1 MPFVLQ
7 NVDPTP
13 LATSHAP
20 VIATRGRQSV
30 KNAKKGGKTTPG
42 SSKTG
47 KRPVNKS
54 GGGGGGG
61 GGGKR
66 PRNKKKQPDD
76 YVSED
81 EEEEEEEP
89 GDSDPT
95 FSSDS
100 DGETEGKKKKKENK
114 LTPPDKNKAVRMR
127 VCVRKHFCAF
137 FHQTGI
143 KRLFYVFQG
152 QEPVPAALRKSRIR
166 RGKEA
171 VGFGIETPA
180 APPAEPVEERDDP
193 LLSDNN
199 TFDET
204 TRSLRINESVT
215 SQFEQNAQDILADP
229 DDPVLAGVSNSEE
242 VEGNNQEQEQEK
254 ENEENVQDNGQDPRV
269 VHPDVSR
276 VGPSVIDTKKKVA
289 RTNKFMVGCHKS
301 VVKR

>member
-152 QEPVPAALRKSRIR
+152 QDPVPDALRKSRIR

-180 APPAEPVEERDDP
+180 PAPAPPAEVEERDDP

-242 VEGNNQEQEQEK
+242 AAEGNNHAQGQEQEK

-269 VHPDVSR
+269 IHPNDSR
-276 VGPSVIDTKKKVA
+276 VGPSIINTKLKVP
-289 RTNKFMVGCHKS
+289 RTNNKYMVGS
-301 VVKR
+301 